1 MPNHATNPS
10 PSLVLLSGGLDSVT
24 LLHHVVKQR
33 KEPALAL
40 SFDYG
45 QRHGIEL
52 EHAKYQA
59 ALVGARHVIVT
70 LPVGELLHSALTGH
84 DMQPD
89 QSQIPATYVPMRNTL
104 FLSLACGVAE
114 SSGNGKIYI
123 GANYIDYSGYPD
135 CRPEFLAAFQF
146 AANRGCK
153 KYHDGGFAFEI
164 MAPLLYKTKVQI
176 VELARLLGVD
186 IDKTSSCYFPDK
198 TGSACN
204 VCDSCVIRNKAITE
218 AKIP

>member
-1 MPNHATNPS
+1 MQNTPALPS
-10 PSLVLLSGGLDSVT
+10 VVLLSGGLDST
-24 LLHHVVKQR
+24 ALLHHVVKQR

-45 QRHGIEL
+45 QRHNIEL

-59 ALVGARHVIVT
+59 ALVGARHVVVT
-70 LPVGELLHSALTGH
+70 LPVGALLHSALTGH
-84 DMQPD
+84 NLAPD
-89 QSQIPATYVPMRNTL
+89 ASPIPATYVPMRNTL
-104 FLSLACGVAE
+104 FLALACGVAE

-135 CRPEFLAAFQF
+135 CRPEFLSAFQF

-164 MAPLLYKTKVQI
+164 MAPLLYKTKAQI
-176 VELARLLGVD
+176 VRMALDLSVD
-186 IDKTSSCYFPDK
+186 LDKTSSCYFPDE
-198 TGSACN
+198 TGAACGM
-204 VCDSCVIRNKAITE
+204 CDSCVIRNKAIKE
-218 AKIP
+218 AM